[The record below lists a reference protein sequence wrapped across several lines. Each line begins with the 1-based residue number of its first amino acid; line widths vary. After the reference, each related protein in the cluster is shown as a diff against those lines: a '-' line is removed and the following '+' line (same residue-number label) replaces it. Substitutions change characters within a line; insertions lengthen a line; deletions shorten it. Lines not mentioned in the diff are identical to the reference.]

1 MHRECVVM
9 WQRDLDRE
17 FTCEPLTLRER
28 LQLLANEGR

>member
-9 WQRDLDRE
+9 WQRDSERE
-17 FTCEPLTLRER
+17 FTYEPLTLRER